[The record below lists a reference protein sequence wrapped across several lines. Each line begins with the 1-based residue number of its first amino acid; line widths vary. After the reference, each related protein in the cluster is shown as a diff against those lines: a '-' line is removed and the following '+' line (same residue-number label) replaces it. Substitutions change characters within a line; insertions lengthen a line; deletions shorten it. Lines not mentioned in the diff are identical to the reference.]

1 MYKVVAIGGTFD
13 RLHKGHIHFITRAFD
28 IGEKVLIG
36 LTSDEYVNNVK
47 SNPPAGGQNSHLLH
61 PLRKSFEGQESFGGQ
76 AKFQVKIQNYVIR
89 EKVLKNYFRKQKLL
103 NRVRIVKIHD
113 VYGDADKQIDL
124 DAIMVTR
131 DSLEG
136 AKAINKR
143 RVINGLKPLSIHHV
157 VLQKADDEIIIAS
170 TRIRS
175 GEISRWGKSYR
186 MLPVWGKKIA
196 EDLRSALKE
205 PIGELVEGESGDIFS
220 IAYIV
225 KNLVVKTQSSMIIT
239 VGDQVIR
246 LCNVIGLPVDIAI
259 FDYKVN
265 RKKIFHSLTDL
276 GFSNS
281 TTRIYKT
288 VKNPPG
294 YISLTLVKAIRKA
307 LKEKQNHKES
317 ILIKV
322 IGEDDL
328 AGVPAILFAPLD
340 SIVLYGQPKKG
351 MVLVKVTEEKKEE
364 LRRLITKYA

>member
-1 MYKVVAIGGTFD
+1 
-13 RLHKGHIHFITRAFD
+13 
-28 IGEKVLIG
+28 
-36 LTSDEYVNNVK
+36 
-47 SNPPAGGQNSHLLH
+47 
-61 PLRKSFEGQESFGGQ
+61 
-76 AKFQVKIQNYVIR
+76 
-89 EKVLKNYFRKQKLL
+89 
-103 NRVRIVKIHD
+103 
-113 VYGDADKQIDL
+113 
-124 DAIMVTR
+124 
-131 DSLEG
+131 
-136 AKAINKR
+136 
-143 RVINGLKPLSIHHV
+143 
-157 VLQKADDEIIIAS
+157 
-170 TRIRS
+170 
-175 GEISRWGKSYR
+175 